1 MRSRCLVSAV
11 ALAGAAAVAGCG
23 QSSGVHVQGGE
34 PGSTAPSALTPST
47 TAPMPLATGVP
58 EQAAILAQYRAF
70 WASLTPVSK
79 MTSSAARLAAVAK
92 LAVDPELTRLMGGI
106 AASRAMG
113 QVFYGAIET
122 HPVLT
127 AVTAAGVAILTD
139 CQDASSHGRAKS
151 STGQEVTVGTKNDFA
166 KVTMRRGPDGVWR
179 IATVAYQSV
188 GSCHANA

>member
-1 MRSRCLVSAV
+1 
-11 ALAGAAAVAGCG
+11 
-23 QSSGVHVQGGE
+23 
-34 PGSTAPSALTPST
+34 
-47 TAPMPLATGVP
+47 
-58 EQAAILAQYRAF
+58 
-70 WASLTPVSK
+70 

-113 QVFYGAIET
+113 QVFYGSIET

-127 AVTAAGVAILTD
+127 AVTAAGVAMLTD
-139 CQDASSHGRAKS
+139 CQNASSDGRAKS
-151 STGQEVTVGTKNDFA
+151 STGQKVTVGTKNDFA

-179 IATVAYQSV
+179 IATVAYQPV